1 MEKDLYLKS
10 EQSELNYKIKII
22 LEILQSITTAD
33 WINIFIACVTLLTAI
48 IALLTINEMRTQR
61 VHSYFPDL
69 NMADF
74 SFYVYRGDYNQQT
87 ESVFLYT
94 FKDRKEENSSISG
107 FNELKIGIN
116 NIGFGVAK
124 NVKWNWYFDIE
135 DAKKIICRDND
146 VKWEENGDFIA
157 IDSVPLNVSW
167 ALDIEEDN
175 RGGSFNFILPY
186 VNENRETE
194 IVIPDYF
201 ISLYWLYMVNQIR
214 TENHLEIIKHDFPQ
228 LELMVKYTDIQSNE
242 LSKTFLIEIKFDMI
256 ASSREDSNELAKF
269 RFEISEK
276 DKQGH

>member
-1 MEKDLYLKS
+1 M
-10 EQSELNYKIKII
+10 
-22 LEILQSITTAD
+22 EILQSITTAD

-74 SFYVYRGDYNQQT
+74 SFYIYRGDYDQQT
-87 ESVFLYT
+87 ETVFLYT
-94 FKDRKEENSSISG
+94 FRDRKEENTSISG
-107 FNELKIGIN
+107 FNELKIGID

-124 NVKWNWYFDIE
+124 NVKWNWYFNIE
-135 DAKKIICRDND
+135 DAKKIICRDSD
-146 VKWEENGDFIA
+146 VNWEENDDFII
-157 IDSVPLNVSW
+157 IDSLPLNISW

-201 ISLYWLYMVNQIR
+201 INLYWLFMVNQIS
-214 TENHLEIIKHDFPQ
+214 TENHRGLNEHEFPQ
-228 LELMVKYTDIQSNE
+228 LELNVNYTDIHSNV
-242 LSKTFLIEIKFDMI
+242 LSKTFLIAIKFDMI
-256 ASSREDSNELAKF
+256 ALPREESNELAKF

-276 DKQGH
+276 Y